1 MKGKQVVKLTAVPV
15 GLILNSVELNLKSV
29 SGCHNEI
36 TKWRFKNYIQG
47 ARQCNVVVSILLLL
61 LHHEAIKR

>member
-1 MKGKQVVKLTAVPV
+1 MKGKQVVKLTAMPV
-15 GLILNSVELNLKSV
+15 GLILNSVELTLKSV

-36 TKWRFKNYIQG
+36 TEWRFENYVQG
-47 ARQCNVVVSILLLL
+47 ARRSNIVVSVQLL